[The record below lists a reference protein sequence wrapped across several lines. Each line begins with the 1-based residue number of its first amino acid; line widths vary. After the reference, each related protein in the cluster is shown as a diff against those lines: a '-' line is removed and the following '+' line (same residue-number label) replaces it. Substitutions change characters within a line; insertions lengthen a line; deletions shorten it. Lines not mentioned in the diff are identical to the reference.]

1 MQEQPHGGDERVT
14 VGTNTCSHSKK
25 GDYDT
30 DFNILNIFH
39 LLMIG
44 RLLSWDKY
52 YSNSKKGHPLLVVMA
67 ILLVMLVVVVL
78 GMLVELVNGND
89 VDGSDDGIANGDED

>member
-1 MQEQPHGGDERVT
+1 
-14 VGTNTCSHSKK
+14 
-25 GDYDT
+25 
-30 DFNILNIFH
+30 
-39 LLMIG
+39 
-44 RLLSWDKY
+44 
-52 YSNSKKGHPLLVVMA
+52 MA

>member
-1 MQEQPHGGDERVT
+1 MQEQTHSGDERVT

-30 DFNILNIFH
+30 DFNIFQ

-44 RLLSWDKY
+44 RLSSWDIQQLKER
-52 YSNSKKGHPLLVVMA
+52 SSLV
-67 ILLVMLVVVVL
+67 
-78 GMLVELVNGND
+78 GGDGDTFGD
-89 VDGSDDGIANGDED
+89 VDGGGAGDVGGVGEWQ